1 MFKIILGIVLLYV
14 IYTLIP
20 YLLSFCMN
28 KLAFRRT
35 NDSSNI
41 AFTFDDG
48 PDPKYTPLLLDL
60 LVKYRIKATFFVLGS
75 KAEKH
80 PELILRI
87 HKDGHLIGIHNFVH
101 RSNWVMFPWTI
112 RRDLDYSAS
121 VVEGITGV
129 RPIYYRP
136 PWGLLNLFDFF
147 ILKPYKIILWSVM
160 AEDWKSKGGSEKIK
174 KRLLNKIKNGDVILL
189 HDSGDTIGADEDA
202 PMNTIN
208 ALKVVIKEMQ
218 NKGYT
223 CVRMDEMLGSNHSL
237 KQ

>member
-1 MFKIILGIVLLYV
+1 MFKIILGIILLYV

-60 LVKYRIKATFFVLGS
+60 LVKYKIKATFFVLGS

-223 CVRMDEMLGSNHSL
+223 CVRMDEMLGSNHSIR
-237 KQ
+237 

>member
-1 MFKIILGIVLLYV
+1 MFKIILGIILLYV

-60 LVKYRIKATFFVLGS
+60 LVKYKIKATFFVLGS

-101 RSNWVMFPWTI
+101 RSNWAMFPWTI

-223 CVRMDEMLGSNHSL
+223 CVRMDEMLGSNHSIR
-237 KQ
+237 